1 MGNRTT
7 AYNKIVNEKEWE
19 KVNSKN
25 KRLLEDFAEYNH
37 SVDRSDA
44 TVAQYSHQLQIFF
57 IWNLKENDNKFFID
71 VKKREFVH
79 FFGYLRNELHSS
91 PNRIISMKA
100 VLSSLSNYIERMLD
114 DEYPTYRNVVKIIES
129 PSKVAIREKTVITEA
144 QAEACLRKLVEDK
157 KYQLACFFALSL
169 ASGARKSELIQF
181 KCSYFTEDNIV
192 YGCLYETPEDI
203 RMKGKGKLGHRD
215 KKYTFVKLF
224 KPYYDLW
231 MKERK
236 EKGIENDML
245 FLVYK
250 GNDIYQPATA
260 KTCSVWAEIIEKY
273 LGCEWYCH
281 AGRHYWTTYCK
292 KQGLPDD
299 IVMKLQ
305 SWQSNMI
312 STYDDR
318 EKTEGFD
325 KYFGKEGIKKVK
337 ETTLEDM

>member
-1 MGNRTT
+1 MAGRSTS
-7 AYNKIVNEKEWE
+7 YNKVVDPELWE
-19 KVNSKN
+19 KVSKQN
-25 KRLLEDFAEYNH
+25 KRMIDDFAEYNH

-44 TVAQYSHQLQIFF
+44 TVNQYTAQLKLFF
-57 IWNLKENDNKFFID
+57 VWNLQENDNKFFVDI
-71 VKKREFVH
+71 KKRDFVR
-79 FFGYLRNELHSS
+79 FFGYLRSELHSS

-114 DEYPTYRNVVKIIES
+114 DEYPNYRNVVRIIES
-129 PSKVAIREKTVITEA
+129 PAKVAVREKAILSEQQV
-144 QAEACLRKLVEDK
+144 QDCLKKLIDDK
-157 KYQLACFFALSL
+157 KYQLACFFALAI
-169 ASGARKSELIQF
+169 ASGARKAELMQF
-181 KCSYFTEDNIV
+181 KCNYFTDENIV

-224 KPYYDLW
+224 KPYFELW
-231 MKERK
+231 MEDRK
-236 EKGIENDML
+236 EKGIDTEEL
-245 FLVYK
+245 FVVYQN
-250 GNDIYQPATA
+250 GQYRPATA
-260 KTCSVWAEIIEKY
+260 KTGDTWAKTIEKY

-299 IVMKLQ
+299 IIMKLQ
-305 SWQSNMI
+305 SWQSNMV

-318 EKTEGFD
+318 EKTEGFE
-325 KYFGKEGIKKVK
+325 KYFGEDGIKKVK

>member
-1 MGNRTT
+1 MAGRKTT
-7 AYNKIVNEKEWE
+7 YNKVVDPELWE
-19 KVNSKN
+19 KVCRDN
-25 KRLLEDFAEYNH
+25 KRLVDDFADYNH

-44 TVAQYSHQLQIFF
+44 TVNQYTHQLKLFF
-57 IWNLKENDNKFFID
+57 VWNLQENDNKFFVDI
-71 VKKREFVH
+71 KKRDFVR
-79 FFGYLRNELHSS
+79 FFGWLRTDLQAS

-129 PSKVAIREKTVITEA
+129 PAKVAVREKAVLTEE
-144 QAEACLRKLVEDK
+144 QVQKCLDDLVKAK
-157 KYQLACFFALSL
+157 KYQLACFFALSI
-169 ASGARKSELIQF
+169 ASGARKAELMQF
-181 KCSYFTEDNIV
+181 KCSYFTEENIV

-224 KPYYDLW
+224 KPYFDLW
-231 MKERK
+231 MEERK
-236 EKGIENDML
+236 EKGIELDDL
-245 FLVYK
+245 FVVYHGGEYK
-250 GNDIYQPATA
+250 PATA
-260 KTCSVWAEIIEKY
+260 KNGSVWAETIEKF

-299 IVMKLQ
+299 VVMKLQ
-305 SWQSNMI
+305 SWKSNMI
-312 STYDDR
+312 SVYDDR
-318 EKTEGFD
+318 DKTEGFE
-325 KYFGKEGIKKVK
+325 KYFGEDGIKKVK

>member
-1 MGNRTT
+1 MGGRKT
-7 AYNKIVNEKEWE
+7 AYNKVVDEELWKQVD
-19 KVNSKN
+19 KKN
-25 KRLLEDFAEYNH
+25 KRLIDDFAEYNH

-44 TVAQYSHQLQIFF
+44 TVGQYTSQLKLFF
-57 IWNLKENDNKFFID
+57 VWNLQENDNKFFID
-71 VKKREFVH
+71 IKKRDFVR
-79 FFGYLRNELHSS
+79 FFGWLRAELQSS

-114 DEYPTYRNVVKIIES
+114 DEYPTYRNIVRIIET
-129 PSKVAIREKTVITEA
+129 PTKVAVREKAILTEE
-144 QAEACLRKLVEDK
+144 QVQKCLDDLVKAE

-181 KCSYFTEDNIV
+181 KCSYFTDDNIV

-224 KPYYDLW
+224 KPYFELW
-231 MKERK
+231 MKERQQ
-236 EKGIENDML
+236 KGIEMDDL
-245 FLVYK
+245 FVIYYNGQYK
-250 GNDIYQPATA
+250 PATA
-260 KTCSVWAEIIEKY
+260 KNASLWAETIEKF
-273 LGCEWYCH
+273 LGCDWYCH

-299 IVMKLQ
+299 VVMKLQ
-305 SWQSNMI
+305 SWKSNMI
-312 STYDDR
+312 SVYDDR
-318 EKTEGFD
+318 EKTEGFE
-325 KYFGKEGIKKVK
+325 KYFGEEGIKKVK